1 MPQYHHED
9 PFIDTEINHAYNL
22 SGFRLTPIH
31 TCEAYE
37 EMQMSPHQYPIDD
50 ISVQESWRI
59 FRIISEF
66 VDGIE
71 ALSTIYPAV
80 SVFGSSSV
88 KETDPV
94 YNVGRDLGR
103 MLVEAGF
110 SVITGGGPGVMEAA
124 NRGASEA
131 HGKSVGLCIELPKEQ
146 AANPY
151 ANIKV
156 SFRYFFVRKVMFV
169 KYAVAYV
176 ILPGGFGTM
185 DELFEALTLIQTHRI
200 KPFPVIMLE
209 KDYWKDLVS
218 WLKNTM
224 LKKYSHIDQDA
235 LNLFQIT
242 DDPKVAVDIIK
253 RTVIV

>member
-1 MPQYHHED
+1 MFQQQY
-9 PFIDTEINHAYNL
+9 A
-22 SGFRLTPIH
+22 
-31 TCEAYE
+31 
-37 EMQMSPHQYPIDD
+37 IDD
-50 ISVQESWRI
+50 FSVQESWRI

-71 ALSTIYPAV
+71 ALSAIYPAI

-88 KETDPV
+88 NESDQV
-94 YNVGRDLGR
+94 YGVARDLGR

-131 HGKSVGLCIELPKEQ
+131 HGKSIGLCIELPKEQ

-151 ANIKV
+151 TNIKV

-200 KPFPVIMLE
+200 KPFPVIMLG

-218 WLKNTM
+218 WIRKTM
-224 LKKYSHIDQDA
+224 LKKHAHIDPTD
-235 LNLFQIT
+235 LDLFQIT
-242 DDPKVAVDIIK
+242 DDPKIAVDTIK
-253 RTVIV
+253 RIVIV